1 MLFYGNDLY
10 LKLFIN
16 QIKPTIMSTTTEN
29 IQNYFDAL
37 EKLYTSSLET
47 YKSTLSDDWDGFK
60 AKVEAKFTSIRLKKA
75 MEIMEKNLIEQQNRL
90 ENLDTKEF
98 HKEVLVFMD
107 NLEEVIEQGVVMVKE
122 RLAEQK
128 AYVRTDEFL
137 VDTK

>member
-1 MLFYGNDLY
+1 
-10 LKLFIN
+10 
-16 QIKPTIMSTTTEN
+16 
-29 IQNYFDAL
+29 
-37 EKLYTSSLET
+37 
-47 YKSTLSDDWDGFK
+47 
-60 AKVEAKFTSIRLKKA
+60 
-75 MEIMEKNLIEQQNRL
+75 MEFMEKNLLEQQNRL
-90 ENLDTKEF
+90 ETLDTKEF